1 MKEYEKKLQEFQT
14 LIGKDDAKS
23 ERRKDQ
29 IVEWLEQNGDD
40 DAREKCKALVLQNL
54 KRIDEDIA
62 TIRQQIATQ
71 YDILPI
77 SYIAKHYFKKSASW
91 LHQRI
96 NGYSVR
102 GKVYTLNEEQKQTFN
117 NACKDIAKKI
127 GSLQLT

>member
-1 MKEYEKKLQEFQT
+1 MKEYEKRLQEFQT

-54 KRIDEDIA
+54 KRIDNDIA
-62 TIRQQIATQ
+62 TIRQKIATQ

-77 SYIAKHYFKKSASW
+77 SYIAKHYFKKKRIMAAPAHQW
-91 LHQRI
+91 LQRAWQGI
-96 NGYSVR
+96 H
-102 GKVYTLNEEQKQTFN
+102 
-117 NACKDIAKKI
+117 A
-127 GSLQLT
+127 